1 MSENTEAG
9 GGVPGAERGGS
20 AARRVRQHVRAQQQQ
35 ARPQGQEAR
44 PHRGEVLQLWVSREY
59 ESDIQAMFDHVR
71 NGMDSR

>member
-1 MSENTEAG
+1 MRRFQVSGDYVFYKTYYVAFECVRMSENTEAG

-44 PHRGEVLQLWVSREY
+44 PHRGEVLQL
-59 ESDIQAMFDHVR
+59 
-71 NGMDSR
+71 